1 MKCSL
6 AKELVTLFETM
17 TNNNFV
23 NMVTKAIAPNEQLVF
38 TGTDKVYTKAFAD
51 ELKIKIETGE
61 IEPIGDEL
69 CTLIDKWYEKNKG
82 KLQEIKNDAYTD
94 VLEWLKKNKNI
105 KPLGG
110 WQPPIFSTLITFLGN
125 YSTFLGNYSFFLE
138 LLTFF
143 GN

>member
-94 VLEWLKKNKNI
+94 VLEWLKKI
-105 KPLGG
+105 K
-110 WQPPIFSTLITFLGN
+110 I
-125 YSTFLGNYSFFLE
+125 
-138 LLTFF
+138 
-143 GN
+143 